1 MIIFFSL
8 ISLTL
13 TSQLTGPLVEVEAD
27 PEAEAT
33 GMGEDRGERGLQ
45 SITTANIS
53 SHLPRLSLG
62 FHWLDGLD
70 NGLERH

>member
-1 MIIFFSL
+1 MLNLNILDGKKIE
-8 ISLTL
+8 
-13 TSQLTGPLVEVEAD
+13 GGER
-27 PEAEAT
+27 
-33 GMGEDRGERGLQ
+33 EDRGERGLQ